1 MVVDSLRFYCN
12 LHWYIMNW
20 RYYSLAYWDTSVLPN
35 AIFVTFQPGLRSRR
49 ERDKLF
55 YFVRQTNL
63 PKLLEPMSWIRTH
76 RIRWQRERPGMTNSP
91 KKLSKLADVITYI
104 WLLCFWSFQSNNQ
117 QSKIILFSLNLITE
131 PGWKFSKLLE
141 QICKILSNFKVLLW
155 SSYSWKIANPK

>member
-104 WLLCFWSFQSNNQ
+104 WLLCFWSFEQL
-117 QSKIILFSLNLITE
+117 K
-131 PGWKFSKLLE
+131 KLLKCWVW
-141 QICKILSNFKVLLW
+141 IIGILDLFNWNLNINFITITKL
-155 SSYSWKIANPK
+155 Y